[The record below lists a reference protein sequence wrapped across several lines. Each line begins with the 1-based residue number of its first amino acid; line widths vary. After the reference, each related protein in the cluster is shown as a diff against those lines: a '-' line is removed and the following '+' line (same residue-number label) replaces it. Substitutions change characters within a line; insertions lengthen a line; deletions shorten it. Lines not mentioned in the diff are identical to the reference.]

1 MPACTACRSSSANP
15 MHALASFVRIVDRIN
30 GVIGHAASWLMLPVV
45 LISFTVVALRYVV
58 GKGYPWLQESYI
70 WLHGLAF
77 MLAAAWVLREG
88 GHVRVDLFYRRW
100 SARGKAWADLIGV
113 FLFMAPMLAVI
124 FIDSLPLLERSW
136 RIREKSPTAD
146 GLEWL
151 FVLKTAVPI
160 FCVLVALQGLAM
172 AARSILTIAG
182 RDDLV
187 APARAGGH

>member
-1 MPACTACRSSSANP
+1 MQV
-15 MHALASFVRIVDRIN
+15 LAWFIRIVDRVN
-30 GVIGHAASWLMLPVV
+30 GVIGLSVSWLMLPVV
-45 LISFTVVALRYVV
+45 LIAFVVVVLRYAA
-58 GKGYPWLQESYI
+58 GTGFPWLQELYI
-70 WLHGLAF
+70 WLHGMAF

-100 SARGKAWADLIGV
+100 SARTRAWMDLAGV
-113 FLFMAPMLAVI
+113 LVFMLPMLGMI
-124 FIDSLPLLERSW
+124 LYTSWPLLERSW

-151 FVLKTAVPI
+151 FLLKTAVPL

-172 AARSILTIAG
+172 AARCVLTIAG

-187 APARAGGH
+187 APAREGTH

>member
-1 MPACTACRSSSANP
+1 VQ
-15 MHALASFVRIVDRIN
+15 ALAWYVRIVDRLN
-30 GVIGHAASWLMLPVV
+30 GLVGHAASWLILPVV
-45 LISFTVVALRYVV
+45 LISFTVVMLRYVL

-77 MLAAAWVLREG
+77 MLAAAWVLREE

-100 SARGKAWADLIGV
+100 SARGRAWADLIGV
-113 FLFMAPMLAVI
+113 FVFMLPMLAVI
-124 FIDSLPLLERSW
+124 FFSAWPLLERSW

-151 FVLKTAVPI
+151 FLLKTAVPI

-172 AARSILTIAG
+172 AARSVLTIAG

-187 APARAGGH
+187 APARPGGH

>member
-1 MPACTACRSSSANP
+1 MRS
-15 MHALASFVRIVDRIN
+15 LAWFVRIVDRLN
-30 GVIGHAASWLMLPVV
+30 GTIGLAVSWLILPIV
-45 LISFTVVALRYVV
+45 LISFTVVMLRYVV

-70 WLHGLAF
+70 WLHGVAF

-100 SARGKAWADLIGV
+100 SARTRAWMDLAGV
-113 FLFMAPMLAVI
+113 FVFMMPMLVVI
-124 FIDSLPLLERSW
+124 FVKAMPLVERSW

-151 FVLKTAVPI
+151 YLLKIAVPV
-160 FCVLVALQGLAM
+160 FCVLVGLQGLAM

-187 APARAGGH
+187 AERPPEGS